1 MNRTISF
8 AEASARQRV
17 AHLVDAGSFVEW
29 LPPSARRTSPHLQQ
43 LGLPAA
49 LDDGAIVGEALLAGR
64 RVLVAAQ
71 EGGFIGGGVGE
82 VHGAK
87 LTGLFRVAAELGDRP
102 VLLLADSGGV
112 RLHEANAGLIAVPEL
127 MRALLEAREAG
138 VNVVALIGGANGCFG
153 GMGIATAC
161 ADRIVMS
168 DVARWSMSGPE
179 VIESSNGVEEFDSRD
194 RALIWRT
201 TGGRNRYL
209 SGDCDVLVEDDMAAF
224 RTAAIGLLDAPA
236 DFDLQSLE
244 RDHAQLAER
253 LQRAGEGNEA
263 LTLWTR
269 LGVADAQA
277 ALGMDVAELVA
288 AHPQPTAK
296 EPA

>member
-1 MNRTISF
+1 MTPVAISF
-8 AEASARQRV
+8 AECTARERV
-17 AHLVDAGSFVEW
+17 AHLVDPGSFSEW
-29 LPPSARRTSPHLQQ
+29 LAPSMRRTSPHLEQ

-49 LDDGAIVGEALLAGR
+49 LDDGAIVGAATLGGR
-64 RVLVAAQ
+64 PVLVAAQ

-87 LTGLFRVAAELGDRP
+87 LTGLFRLAAQLADRP

-127 MRALLEAREAG
+127 MRALIEARFAG

-153 GMGIATAC
+153 GMGIAAAC

-194 RALIWRT
+194 RALVWRT
-201 TGGRNRYL
+201 TGGRNRFL
-209 SGDCDVLVEDDMAAF
+209 SGDCDRLVEDDIAAF
-224 RTAAIGLLDAPA
+224 RAAAIELLDAPA
-236 DFDLQSLE
+236 PFDLQSLE
-244 RDHAQLAER
+244 REHALLADR
-253 LQRAGEGNEA
+253 LSKAGDGNDAYA
-263 LTLWTR
+263 LWQR
-269 LGVADAQA
+269 LGVA
-277 ALGMDVAELVA
+277 
-288 AHPQPTAK
+288 
-296 EPA
+296 EPAAVPEMEVGELRAARPVKEMA